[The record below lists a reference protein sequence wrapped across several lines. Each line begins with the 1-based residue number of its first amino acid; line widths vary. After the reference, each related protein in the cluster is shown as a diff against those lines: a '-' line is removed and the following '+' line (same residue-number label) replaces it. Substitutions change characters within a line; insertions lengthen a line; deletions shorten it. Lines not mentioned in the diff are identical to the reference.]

1 MKDLVLQTVGLT
13 KQYGAQFAVHQLN
26 LHVERGQIY
35 GLLGRNGAG
44 KTTTLRMVTGLLQPT
59 EGEIYLFGEKM
70 TTPTKAVF
78 GRIGALIE
86 SPAFYEN
93 LTARENLKIIAD
105 LRGTQSRHSIEEAL
119 KLVNLDQETKKRVRQ
134 FSLGMKQRLGIAMAM
149 MHNPEFIILDEPTNG
164 LDPMGIQ
171 QIRLLIKKLSAENGV
186 TVLISSHILSE
197 IEQMADTV
205 GIIDK
210 GILVE
215 ELTMEEIH
223 HRNRH
228 YVKLRLSDISQS
240 IPLLEKQLGIS
251 DFEIVGEQE
260 VKLFQLDG
268 NLAEI
273 NRVLVTNGIGVRV
286 SAGEFL
292 DGLGVY
298 ALAGFLLFVCILP
311 VMLVSILARKGF
323 LLSIC
328 LSIVY
333 ALASF
338 LASWVAPLAALLPID
353 VAWRIMDLQQF
364 EMSYTFPMSVSL
376 ISLTVIAMGSI
387 IGILYASKTQE
398 A

>member
-1 MKDLVLQTVGLT
+1 MKNLVLQTVGLT

-44 KTTTLRMVTGLLQPT
+44 KTTTLRMVTGLLKPT

-228 YVKLRLSDISQS
+228 YVKLRVSDISQS

-273 NRVLVTNGIGVRV
+273 NRVLVTNGIGVSELSV
-286 SAGEFL
+286 KKGNLEEYFL
-292 DGLGVY
+292 KRTGG
-298 ALAGFLLFVCILP
+298 
-311 VMLVSILARKGF
+311 VSIG
-323 LLSIC
+323 
-328 LSIVY
+328 
-333 ALASF
+333 
-338 LASWVAPLAALLPID
+338 
-353 VAWRIMDLQQF
+353 
-364 EMSYTFPMSVSL
+364 
-376 ISLTVIAMGSI
+376 
-387 IGILYASKTQE
+387 
-398 A
+398 

>member
-1 MKDLVLQTVGLT
+1 MKNLVLQTVGLT

-228 YVKLRLSDISQS
+228 YVKLRVSDISQS

>member
-1 MKDLVLQTVGLT
+1 MKNLVLQTVGLT

-228 YVKLRLSDISQS
+228 YVKLRVSDISQS

-273 NRVLVTNGIGVRV
+273 NRVLVTNGIGVSELSV
-286 SAGEFL
+286 KKGNLEEYFL
-292 DGLGVY
+292 KRTGG
-298 ALAGFLLFVCILP
+298 
-311 VMLVSILARKGF
+311 VSIG
-323 LLSIC
+323 
-328 LSIVY
+328 
-333 ALASF
+333 
-338 LASWVAPLAALLPID
+338 
-353 VAWRIMDLQQF
+353 
-364 EMSYTFPMSVSL
+364 
-376 ISLTVIAMGSI
+376 
-387 IGILYASKTQE
+387 
-398 A
+398 

>member
-1 MKDLVLQTVGLT
+1 MQETRSRVLKNLVLQTVGLT
-13 KQYGAQFAVHQLN
+13 RQYGAQFAVHQLN
-26 LHVERGQIY
+26 LHVERGKIY
-35 GLLGRNGAG
+35 GLLGHNGTG

-78 GRIGALIE
+78 GRIGTLIE

-105 LRGTQSRHSIEEAL
+105 LRGTKSKHSIEDSL

-134 FSLGMKQRLGIAMAM
+134 FSLGMKQRLAIDMAM

-171 QIRLLIKKLSAENGV
+171 QIRLLIQKLSAENGV

-197 IEQMADTV
+197 IEQMADPV

-215 ELTMEEIH
+215 ELTMEEIR

-228 YVKLRLSDISQS
+228 YVKLRVSDISQS

-273 NRVLVTNGIGVRV
+273 NRVLVTNGIGV
-286 SAGEFL
+286 SE
-292 DGLGVY
+292 
-298 ALAGFLLFVCILP
+298 
-311 VMLVSILARKGF
+311 
-323 LLSIC
+323 LSVKKAN
-328 LSIVY
+328 L
-333 ALASF
+333 
-338 LASWVAPLAALLPID
+338 
-353 VAWRIMDLQQF
+353 
-364 EMSYTFPMSVSL
+364 E
-376 ISLTVIAMGSI
+376 
-387 IGILYASKTQE
+387 
-398 A
+398 